1 MLWAIGGDLAL
12 GEEECLQEESR
23 LGDRMPGIAQKS
35 NVCGDSNTTVYHNS
49 VVGNA
54 QSFNG
59 SSVSGNGFWS
69 KHRDDLSYN
78 QLQKFWSEL
87 STQAR
92 QKLMRIDKQTLFEH
106 ARKNMYCPRCNGLLL
121 EVSLQIVMYGK
132 SLQQDATNGHYNGRT
147 TNNQNCGNLC
157 IDNECQ
163 DNMIDPSIHPWG
175 GLTTAREGTLTLL
188 DCYLHSKSLKGLQNV
203 FDSARARER
212 ERKLLY
218 PDACGGSGR
227 GWMSQGMTG
236 FGRGHGTR
244 ETCALHTARLSVETL
259 VDFWSALGGET
270 QKSLLRMKE
279 KDFLERLMYRFD
291 SKRFCRDCRRN
302 VMREFK
308 ELKELKHMRKDP
320 RSTSWFCGADSIFQY
335 EVSHDTVKVDWHQ
348 TFLDACGTYQ
358 HFEWAIGTGE
368 GKSDI
373 LDFKNVGLSVRD
385 QVNGLD
391 LSGLNACYIT
401 LRAWKMDGR
410 CNELCVKAHAL
421 RGQQCVHCK
430 LAVGDGYVT
439 IIIEENIRRFLE
451 HAEEAEEEED
461 DDSID
466 TDGNEF
472 DGECSRPQKHAKS
485 PELAQEFL
493 LDAATVIFKEQV
505 EKAFREGTARQNARS
520 IFVCHALKLL
530 EERVHV
536 ACKEIVTLEK
546 QMKLLEEEEKEK
558 REDEERKER
567 RRTKERGKKLRR
579 KERLREKENKCAEPN
594 TNAVVL
600 DTRDEAEP
608 CADEGT
614 LSGNTRDCEMET
626 GAATPQPSPLSP
638 DIQDDQLL
646 MCYSSPNMGNH
657 NEDILEEE
665 SGNTRD
671 LNYSLPYNHYRY
683 SRRTPRLHKDIEQ
696 DFTSKWS
703 DRRKGAAIS
712 ESEVTTG
719 KYESRFHADRF
730 ESTRTNHCF
739 NKQLRTNAAKFNPRN
754 GPKLSEKLQCTNNR
768 EGGRCDYQDCSC
780 NHPNDYRAKP
790 ESHMLR
796 STGEPKYVNNLESS
810 FDISKSYYPEDC
822 TETECARE
830 INGQVK
836 ANANCNCGNLPV
848 RNKVWEPLHSLKKHA
863 QSNSGTDVALKP
875 NKVETTESDRDPEL
889 SGTAPSGE
897 LTNFSIETI
906 STDNELGD
914 TAKSG
919 NGTCKDKDNGFHSME
934 KSANYIKVEEDGE
947 LSFMTKTPL
956 RTVGSFLSRSS
967 NSDSCFSCLSEGDS
981 SNHQNLEST
990 STSDSEESSQT
1001 SEGRDMLHCLES
1013 GFCEC
1018 HKVVDDL
1025 VTARAQDANSQE
1037 LASSSSLPAET
1048 ATYCES
1054 GKANAGVDVLSQS
1067 VLPTMMQN
1075 QSIHY
1080 PTYQAPAMAYYHQAP
1095 GSWPAG
1101 PTNGFTSFH
1110 YPNHYLYA
1118 SGFGYDLNT
1127 NAQLMQYGGLQHLP
1141 PPLITHVHMPLFP
1154 TAANVVSSKDHS
1166 IDSTVAEDGK
1176 CEKGNDDFSLFH
1188 FGGPVGFKPE
1198 EAVSLKGGRG
1208 GDLSEKNPHSCNTK
1222 ESIEEYNLFAD
1233 SNSIKFPIF

>member
-1 MLWAIGGDLAL
+1 
-12 GEEECLQEESR
+12 
-23 LGDRMPGIAQKS
+23 MPGIAQKI
-35 NVCGDSNTTVYHNS
+35 NVCGDSNATVYHKS
-49 VVGNA
+49 VVGNG

-59 SSVSGNGFWS
+59 SSVSANGFWS
-69 KHRDDLSYN
+69 SNRDDLSYN

-87 STQAR
+87 SKQAR
-92 QKLMRIDKQTLFEH
+92 QKLMRIDKQSLFEH

-218 PDACGGSGR
+218 PDACGGSGQ

-373 LDFKNVGLSVRD
+373 LDFKNVGMSVRD

-391 LSGLNACYIT
+391 LSGLSACYIT

-410 CNELCVKAHAL
+410 CNELCVQAHAL

-439 IIIEENIRRFLE
+439 LIIEENIRRFLE

-536 ACKEIVTLEK
+536 ACKEIITLEK

-567 RRTKERGKKLRR
+567 KRTKERGKKLRR
-579 KERLREKENKCAEPN
+579 KERLREKENKCAESN
-594 TNAVVL
+594 KNAVVL
-600 DTRDEAEP
+600 DTQDEAEP
-608 CADEGT
+608 CADEGSN
-614 LSGNTRDCEMET
+614 SGNTRDCEMET
-626 GAATPQPSPLSP
+626 GAAIPQPSPLSP

-646 MCYSSPNMGNH
+646 MGYSSPNMGNH
-657 NEDILEEE
+657 NEDMLEEE
-665 SGNTRD
+665 SGITRD
-671 LNYSLPYNHYRY
+671 LNNSLPYHHYRY
-683 SRRTPRLHKDIEQ
+683 SRRTPRLHRDIEQ

-739 NKQLRTNAAKFNPRN
+739 NKPLRTNAAKFNPRN
-754 GPKLSEKLQCTNNR
+754 SPKLSEKHQCTNNR

-780 NHPNDYRAKP
+780 NHPNDYRARP

-810 FDISKSYYPEDC
+810 FDISKSYYPEEC
-822 TETECARE
+822 TAEAECTCE
-830 INGQVK
+830 INEQVK
-836 ANANCNCGNLPV
+836 ANANCNCGNLHV
-848 RNKVWEPLHSLKKHA
+848 RNKVWEPLDSLKKRA

-897 LTNFSIETI
+897 LTNFSIE
-906 STDNELGD
+906 SNSADNELGD
-914 TAKSG
+914 MAKSG
-919 NGTCKDKDNGFHSME
+919 NGTCKDRDNGFHSME
-934 KSANYIKVEEDGE
+934 KSANNIKVEEAEDCE

-967 NSDSCFSCLSEGDS
+967 NSDSCSSCLSEGDS

-1013 GFCEC
+1013 RFREC
-1018 HKVVDDL
+1018 HKVVDNL
-1025 VTARAQDANSQE
+1025 ITARAQDANSQE

-1075 QSIHY
+1075 QSIQY
-1080 PTYQAPAMAYYHQAP
+1080 PTYQAPTMAYYHQAP
-1095 GSWPAG
+1095 VSWPAG
-1101 PTNGFTSFH
+1101 LTNGFTSFH

-1118 SGFGYDLNT
+1118 NRFGYDLNT

-1154 TAANVVSSKDHS
+1154 SAANVVSSKNHS

-1176 CEKGNDDFSLFH
+1176 CEKANDDFSLFH

-1198 EAVSLKGGRG
+1198 EAVTLKGGRG
-1208 GDLSEKNPHSCNTK
+1208 GDLSEKSPHSCNTK

>member
-1 MLWAIGGDLAL
+1 
-12 GEEECLQEESR
+12 
-23 LGDRMPGIAQKS
+23 MPGIAQKI
-35 NVCGDSNTTVYHNS
+35 NVFGDSNATVYQNS
-49 VVGNA
+49 VVGDG

-59 SSVSGNGFWS
+59 SSVSANGFWS

-132 SLQQDATNGHYNGRT
+132 SLRQDATSGHYIGRT

-175 GLTTAREGTLTLL
+175 GLTTAREGTLMLL
-188 DCYLHSKSLKGLQNV
+188 DCYLHSNSLKCLQNV

-218 PDACGGSGR
+218 PDACGGGGR
-227 GWMSQGMTG
+227 GWISQGMTG
-236 FGRGHGTR
+236 YGRGHGTR

-279 KDFLERLMYRFD
+279 EDFLERLMYRFD

-302 VMREFK
+302 VIREFK
-308 ELKELKHMRKDP
+308 ELKELKRMRKDP
-320 RSTSWFCGADSIFQY
+320 RRTSWFCVADSIFQY
-335 EVSHDTVKVDWHQ
+335 EVSHDTVRVDWHQ
-348 TFLDACGTYQ
+348 TFLDACGMYQ

-391 LSGLNACYIT
+391 LSGLSACYIT
-401 LRAWKMDGR
+401 LRAWKVDGR

-421 RGQQCVHCK
+421 QGQQCVHCK

-461 DDSID
+461 DESMD

-485 PELAQEFL
+485 PELAREFL

-505 EKAFREGTARQNARS
+505 EKAFRDGTARQNARS
-520 IFVCHALKLL
+520 IFVCLALKLM

-536 ACKEIVTLEK
+536 ACKEIVTFEK
-546 QMKLLEEEEKEK
+546 QMKLLEEEEKER

-579 KERLREKENKCAEPN
+579 KERLREKENRCAESN

-608 CADEGT
+608 CTDEGVN
-614 LSGNTRDCEMET
+614 SGNTRDSEMET
-626 GAATPQPSPLSP
+626 GAVTPQPSPLSP
-638 DIQDDQLL
+638 NIQDDQLL
-646 MCYSSPNMGNH
+646 MGYSSPNMENQ

-665 SGNTRD
+665 SGNTRE
-671 LNYSLPYNHYRY
+671 LNTSLPYNHYRY
-683 SRRTPRLHKDIEQ
+683 SRRNPRLHKDIEQ

-703 DRRKGAAIS
+703 DRRKDAAMS
-712 ESEVTTG
+712 ESEITTV

-730 ESTRTNHCF
+730 ESTRTNNCF
-739 NKQLRTNAAKFNPRN
+739 NKQLRMNAAKFNPRN

-768 EGGRCDYQDCSC
+768 ECDRCDYQGYSC
-780 NHPNDYRAKP
+780 NHLNDYQARP
-790 ESHMLR
+790 ESHVMR
-796 STGEPKYVNNLESS
+796 SSGEPKYVNNLESS
-810 FDISKSYYPEDC
+810 FDISKPYYRGDS
-822 TETECARE
+822 TQVECACE
-830 INGQVK
+830 IDGRVK
-836 ANANCNCGNLPV
+836 ANANYGNLPV
-848 RNKVWEPLHSLKKHA
+848 REKVWEPLDSQKKCV

-875 NKVETTESDRDPEL
+875 NKVETTESDRVPEP
-889 SGTAPSGE
+889 SGTATSGE
-897 LTNFSIETI
+897 LTNFSIETN
-906 STDNELGD
+906 SVDNELGD
-914 TAKSG
+914 LAKSG
-919 NGTCKDKDNGFHSME
+919 TGTCKDRDNGFHSME
-934 KSANYIKVEEDGE
+934 KSENYMKVEEAEDGE
-947 LSFMTKTPL
+947 LSFLAKTPL
-956 RTVGSFLSRSS
+956 RTVGSLVSRSS
-967 NSDSCFSCLSEGDS
+967 NSDSCSSCLSEGDS

-1001 SEGRDMLHCLES
+1001 SEGRDMMHCLES
-1013 GFCEC
+1013 RFREC
-1018 HKVVDDL
+1018 HKVVDDRI
-1025 VTARAQDANSQE
+1025 TASAQDANRQE

-1054 GKANAGVDVLSQS
+1054 GKANAAGVDVQSQS

-1075 QSIHY
+1075 QSIQY
-1080 PTYQAPAMAYYHQAP
+1080 SAYQAPTMAYYHQAP
-1095 GSWPAG
+1095 VSWPAG

-1110 YPNHYLYA
+1110 YPNHYLFA
-1118 SGFGYDLNT
+1118 NGFGYDLNT
-1127 NAQLMQYGGLQHLP
+1127 NAQLMQYGGLQHP
-1141 PPLITHVHMPLFP
+1141 PLPLITHVHMPIFP
-1154 TAANVVSSKDHS
+1154 TAANVVCTKDHS

-1198 EAVSLKGGRG
+1198 EAVTLKGGRG
-1208 GDLSEKNPHSCNTK
+1208 GDFSEKSPHSCNTK
-1222 ESIEEYNLFAD
+1222 ESIEEYNLFAA
-1233 SNSIKFPIF
+1233 SNGIKFPIF

>member
-1 MLWAIGGDLAL
+1 MLGGDLAP
-12 GEEECLQEESR
+12 GEEDFLDKESR
-23 LGDRMPGIAQKS
+23 LGDRMPGIAQKI
-35 NVCGDSNTTVYHNS
+35 NVCGDSNPTAYHNS
-49 VVGNA
+49 VVGNGH
-54 QSFNG
+54 SFNG
-59 SSVSGNGFWS
+59 SSVSANGFWS
-69 KHRDDLSYN
+69 QHRDDISYN
-78 QLQKFWSEL
+78 QLQKFWSAL

-92 QKLMRIDKQTLFEH
+92 HKLMRIDKQTIFEH

-132 SLQQDATNGHYNGRT
+132 SLQQDVTRHYNGRA

-212 ERKLLY
+212 ERNLLY
-218 PDACGGSGR
+218 PDACGGGFR
-227 GWMSQGMTG
+227 RWISQGMTG
-236 FGRGHGTR
+236 YGRGHGTR
-244 ETCALHTARLSVETL
+244 ETCALHTARLSVVTL
-259 VDFWSALGGET
+259 VDFWSALGEET
-270 QKSLLRMKE
+270 QQSLLRMKE
-279 KDFLERLMYRFD
+279 EDFLERLMYRFD

-302 VMREFK
+302 VICEFK
-308 ELKELKHMRKDP
+308 ELKELKRMRKDP
-320 RSTSWFCGADSIFQY
+320 RCTSWFCVADSIFQC
-335 EVSHDTVKVDWHQ
+335 EVSHDTVRVDWHQ

-358 HFEWAIGTGE
+358 HFEWAVGTGE

-373 LDFKNVGLSVRD
+373 LDFKNVGLNVRD

-391 LSGLNACYIT
+391 LSGLGACYIT

-410 CNELCVKAHAL
+410 YNELCVKAHAL
-421 RGQQCVHCK
+421 RGQLCVHCK

-439 IIIEENIRRFLE
+439 IIIEEDIRRFLE
-451 HAEEAEEEED
+451 HAEDAEEEED
-461 DDSID
+461 DESMD

-485 PELAQEFL
+485 PELAREFL
-493 LDAATVIFKEQV
+493 LDAAIVIFKEQV

-520 IFVCHALKLL
+520 IFVCLALKLL

-536 ACKEIVTLEK
+536 ACKEIITLEK

-558 REDEERKER
+558 REDEERRER

-579 KERLREKENKCAEPN
+579 KERLREKENRCTESN

-600 DTRDEAEP
+600 DTRDEAEF
-608 CADEGT
+608 CADESVN
-614 LSGNTRDCEMET
+614 SGSTDDCEMET
-626 GAATPQPSPLSP
+626 GADTPQPSPLSQ
-638 DIQDDQLL
+638 DIQDGQFL
-646 MCYSSPNMGNH
+646 MGYSSPNMENRH
-657 NEDILEEE
+657 EDILEEE

-671 LNYSLPYNHYRY
+671 LNNSFPYNHYRY

-719 KYESRFHADRF
+719 KYESRFHANRF

-739 NKQLRTNAAKFNPRN
+739 NKPLRTNAAKFNPRN
-754 GPKLSEKLQCTNNR
+754 GPKLSEKHQCTNNR

-780 NHPNDYRAKP
+780 NHPNDYRARH

-796 STGEPKYVNNLESS
+796 STGEPKYVKNLESS
-810 FDISKSYYPEDC
+810 FDISKSYYREDC
-822 TETECARE
+822 TQAECARE
-830 INGQVK
+830 FNGRVK
-836 ANANCNCGNLPV
+836 SNANCGNLPV
-848 RNKVWEPLHSLKKHA
+848 RKKVWEPSNSQKKRA
-863 QSNSGTDVALKP
+863 QSNSGTDVAFKP
-875 NKVETTESDRDPEL
+875 KVETTESDRVPES
-889 SGTAPSGE
+889 SGTAISGE
-897 LTNFSIETI
+897 STIFSIETN
-906 STDNELGD
+906 SEDNELGD
-914 TAKSG
+914 LAKSG
-919 NGTCKDKDNGFHSME
+919 NGTCRDRDNGYRSIE
-934 KSANYIKVEEDGE
+934 KAENYIKVEEAEDGE
-947 LSFMTKTPL
+947 LSFMAKTPL
-956 RTVGSFLSRSS
+956 RTVGSLLSRSS
-967 NSDSCFSCLSEGDS
+967 NSDSCSSCLSEGDS
-981 SNHQNLEST
+981 SNCQNLEST
-990 STSDSEESSQT
+990 STSDSKESSQT

-1013 GFCEC
+1013 SFCEC
-1018 HKVVDDL
+1018 HKVVDDRM
-1025 VTARAQDANSQE
+1025 TTRANSQE
-1037 LASSSSLPAET
+1037 LASLSSLPAEA
-1048 ATYCES
+1048 ATYCENV
-1054 GKANAGVDVLSQS
+1054 KANAGIDIQSQS

-1075 QSIHY
+1075 QSIQY
-1080 PTYQAPAMAYYHQAP
+1080 LTYQATTMAYYHQAP
-1095 GSWPAG
+1095 VSWPAG

-1118 SGFGYDLNT
+1118 NGFGYELKT

-1154 TAANVVSSKDHS
+1154 SAANVVSSKDHS
-1166 IDSTVAEDGK
+1166 TDSTVAEDSK

-1188 FGGPVGFKPE
+1188 FGGPVGFKPG
-1198 EAVSLKGGRG
+1198 EAVTLEGGQG
-1208 GDLSEKNPHSCNTK
+1208 CDLSEKSPHSCNTK
-1222 ESIEEYNLFAD
+1222 ESIEEYNLFAA
-1233 SNSIKFPIF
+1233 SNGIKFPIF